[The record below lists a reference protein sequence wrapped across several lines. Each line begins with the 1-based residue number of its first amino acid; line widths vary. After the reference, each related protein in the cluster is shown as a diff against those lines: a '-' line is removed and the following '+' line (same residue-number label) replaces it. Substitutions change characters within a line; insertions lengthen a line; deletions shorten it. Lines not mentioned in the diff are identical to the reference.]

1 MYLHTSTNRY
11 NQKLYFIKLYGI
23 ITIIRSL
30 ESIIDPQSDSIFR
43 SISIMPAP
51 PEIKPT
57 SSLSDIAQY
66 LSQSCK
72 GILASDEST
81 GTIGKRLTSAGIDN
95 TPEERAAYRQLFY
108 TADIGHSISGAILFE
123 ETLYQSHSKTN
134 TSFVTHLL
142 HQGVL
147 PGVKVDK
154 GLIPLPSF
162 DSNTAINI
170 VNGETRTKGLD
181 TLDASCK
188 EYIKAGARFTK
199 WRAALKVP
207 PSPLALD
214 INASELAM
222 YAAICQANNLVPLVE
237 PELLID
243 GQHTLE
249 QAQIASAQTLQAT
262 IAALWRQPGISFDGL
277 LLKPQMVVPG
287 GDCPN
292 HNKPSPESVAIYT
305 VDVMRQV
312 VPPAIPGIMFLSGGQ
327 TEEEATLNLNAIN
340 AYAMCNNNRTPWSLS
355 FSFGRALQASVL
367 KIWSEERDEEK
378 AKKMAEELARVNGLA
393 TTGSYS
399 GPHPSILSGGR
410 GSLREDF
417 RGWRTDS

>member
-1 MYLHTSTNRY
+1 
-11 NQKLYFIKLYGI
+11 
-23 ITIIRSL
+23 
-30 ESIIDPQSDSIFR
+30 
-43 SISIMPAP
+43 MPAP
-51 PEIKPT
+51 PEITPT

-66 LSQSCK
+66 LSQPSK

-95 TPEERAAYRQLFY
+95 TPQERAAYRQLFY
-108 TADIGHSISGAILFE
+108 AADIGHSISGAILFE
-123 ETLYQSHSKTN
+123 ETLYQSDSKTN
-134 TSFVTHLL
+134 TPFTTHLL
-142 HQGVL
+142 NQGVL

-154 GLIPLPSF
+154 GLIPLPSSTGNT
-162 DSNTAINI
+162 DSTS
-170 VNGETRTKGLD
+170 GETRTKGLD

-188 EYIKAGARFTK
+188 EYIKAGARFAK

-207 PSPLALD
+207 PSALALD
-214 INASELAM
+214 INASELAL

-243 GQHTLE
+243 GPHTLDK
-249 QAQIASAQTLQAT
+249 AQIATAQTLQAT
-262 IAALWRQPGISFDGL
+262 IAALWRQPGISLDGL

-292 HNKPSPESVAIYT
+292 PNKPSPNTIAIYT

-327 TEEEATLNLNAIN
+327 TEEESTLNLNAIN
-340 AYAMCNNNRTPWSLS
+340 TCAMSSSSSKPWSLS

-410 GSLREDF
+410 GSLRENF
-417 RGWRTDS
+417 RGWRTD